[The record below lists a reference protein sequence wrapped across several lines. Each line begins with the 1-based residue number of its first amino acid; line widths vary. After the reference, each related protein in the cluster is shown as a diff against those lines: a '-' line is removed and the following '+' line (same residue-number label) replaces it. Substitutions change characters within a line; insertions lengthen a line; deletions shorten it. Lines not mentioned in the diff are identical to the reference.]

1 MRTKTRADAP
11 SAEGEA
17 QASGSPGPATSDE
30 CSASEITG
38 AARSLGAGASRP
50 RRPHTAGPRPREIDT
65 VTRRLSIHEH
75 DTAAEATAEP
85 DPRCPRRVLTGSRTH
100 CAETRVAGKPPDPG
114 RTGREARRPRPPP
127 DRTDARRAVSRS
139 QPHTAR
145 RADRARAPWR
155 LDLQLGT
162 VRLAART
169 APERDNNRYVESS
182 RSYINTY
189 LIRQVTS
196 FILKFRLTLSSAAR
210 RFVRGRVTGRRLSY
224 FGRIE

>member
-30 CSASEITG
+30 CSLFRKRTG
-38 AARSLGAGASRP
+38 AARRRP
-50 RRPHTAGPRPREIDT
+50 GPRPHTAGPRPREIDT

-114 RTGREARRPRPPP
+114 P
-127 DRTDARRAVSRS
+127 DRTGGAPPPAPGPDRRATRGQPVTASHGASRGPS
-139 QPHTAR
+139 PGPLALGSATWDRSAR
-145 RADRARAPWR
+145 GANRAGAR
-155 LDLQLGT
+155 
-162 VRLAART
+162 
-169 APERDNNRYVESS
+169 
-182 RSYINTY
+182 
-189 LIRQVTS
+189 
-196 FILKFRLTLSSAAR
+196 
-210 RFVRGRVTGRRLSY
+210 
-224 FGRIE
+224 

>member
-1 MRTKTRADAP
+1 MFRKR
-11 SAEGEA
+11 
-17 QASGSPGPATSDE
+17 
-30 CSASEITG
+30 TG
-38 AARSLGAGASRP
+38 AARRRP
-50 RRPHTAGPRPREIDT
+50 GPRPHTAGPRPREIDT

-114 RTGREARRPRPPP
+114 PPVPGRTGREARRPPPP

-189 LIRQVTS
+189 VHTTS
-196 FILKFRLTLSSAAR
+196 YIFHLK
-210 RFVRGRVTGRRLSY
+210 VPSY
-224 FGRIE
+224 S

>member
-30 CSASEITG
+30 CSASENRGGTE
-38 AARSLGAGASRP
+38 ASRP

-114 RTGREARRPRPPP
+114 PPVPGRTGREARRPPPP

-145 RADRARAPWR
+145 RADRARAGP
-155 LDLQLGT
+155 LALGSAT
-162 VRLAART
+162 WDRSARG
-169 APERDNNRYVESS
+169 ANR
-182 RSYINTY
+182 
-189 LIRQVTS
+189 
-196 FILKFRLTLSSAAR
+196 AGAR
-210 RFVRGRVTGRRLSY
+210 
-224 FGRIE
+224 

>member
-30 CSASEITG
+30 CSAREPG
-38 AARSLGAGASRP
+38 RHAAR
-50 RRPHTAGPRPREIDT
+50 RRPGPPGRTPAGPRPREIDT

-114 RTGREARRPRPPP
+114 RTGREARRPPPP
-127 DRTDARRAVSRS
+127 DRTDAATRGQPVTASHGASRGPSPGPLALGSATWDRSARGANRAG
-139 QPHTAR
+139 AR
-145 RADRARAPWR
+145 
-155 LDLQLGT
+155 
-162 VRLAART
+162 
-169 APERDNNRYVESS
+169 
-182 RSYINTY
+182 
-189 LIRQVTS
+189 
-196 FILKFRLTLSSAAR
+196 
-210 RFVRGRVTGRRLSY
+210 
-224 FGRIE
+224 

>member
-30 CSASEITG
+30 CSASENRGGTE
-38 AARSLGAGASRP
+38 ASRP
-50 RRPHTAGPRPREIDT
+50 RRPHTAAGPRPREIDT

-114 RTGREARRPRPPP
+114 P
-127 DRTDARRAVSRS
+127 DRTGGAPPPAPGPDRRATRGQPVTASHGASRGPS
-139 QPHTAR
+139 PGPLALGSATWDRSAR
-145 RADRARAPWR
+145 GANRAGAR
-155 LDLQLGT
+155 
-162 VRLAART
+162 
-169 APERDNNRYVESS
+169 
-182 RSYINTY
+182 
-189 LIRQVTS
+189 
-196 FILKFRLTLSSAAR
+196 
-210 RFVRGRVTGRRLSY
+210 
-224 FGRIE
+224 

>member
-1 MRTKTRADAP
+1 MTSVP
-11 SAEGEA
+11 
-17 QASGSPGPATSDE
+17 QAR
-30 CSASEITG
+30 TG
-38 AARSLGAGASRP
+38 AARRRP
-50 RRPHTAGPRPREIDT
+50 GPDARRPHTAGPRPREIDT

-114 RTGREARRPRPPP
+114 RTGREARRPPPP

-210 RFVRGRVTGRRLSY
+210 RFVRGRVTGRYYRTMVYNNCHAVFCARLRGTIPTTY
-224 FGRIE
+224 RTTA